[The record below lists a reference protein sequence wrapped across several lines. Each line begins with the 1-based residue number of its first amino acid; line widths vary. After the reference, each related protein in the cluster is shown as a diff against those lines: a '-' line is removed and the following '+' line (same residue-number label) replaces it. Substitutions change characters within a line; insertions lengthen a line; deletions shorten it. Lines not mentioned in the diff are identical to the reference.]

1 MASRTGL
8 LRALLALVVV
18 ALGSG
23 QLTTAIAT
31 NETAYGLSYNH
42 SLTTNASSFSTS
54 SDTWLLHT
62 ERMLEMNWIETEMA
76 GSLIVRGLMPGKSD
90 PVAVMPPCLTRRLT
104 QVVESLSLETYRV
117 RIHLTSPLHFF
128 AEIEEYEFAR
138 TRTSATLKMPG
149 ERGKAYCFLVDM
161 CTAIVIA
168 HLTAYLIVILSAI
181 KYRIFE
187 PHGRRAQYS
196 YRPTGPPGVLQLK
209 IRSYGAGMAAM
220 SVTRAGRLS
229 FFQVT
234 HLLDQSYS

>member
-62 ERMLEMNWIETEMA
+62 ERIMEMNFPSEMA

-128 AEIEEYEFAR
+128 AEIEDCEFAR
-138 TRTSATLKMPG
+138 SRTSATLKMP
-149 ERGKAYCFLVDM
+149 RG
-161 CTAIVIA
+161 TGGNT
-168 HLTAYLIVILSAI
+168 LTVCSLTCAPLSLSLI
-181 KYRIFE
+181 
-187 PHGRRAQYS
+187 
-196 YRPTGPPGVLQLK
+196 
-209 IRSYGAGMAAM
+209 
-220 SVTRAGRLS
+220 
-229 FFQVT
+229 
-234 HLLDQSYS
+234 LLHA